1 MCSPLKIKPV
11 SALKGL
17 GKPKGTQSLNERSR
31 LLSVY
36 ITVLETQRK
45 IKEEF
50 YCIFSKLC
58 ECLCVG
64 VSDRE
69 KVCVCLRE
77 RERKEGRENERQR

>member
-11 SALKGL
+11 SALEGL
-17 GKPKGTQSLNERSR
+17 GKPKGTKSLNERSR

-36 ITVLETQRK
+36 ITVLQTHRK

-50 YCIFSKLC
+50 YCILSKLC

-64 VSDRE
+64 LLSDRE
-69 KVCVCLRE
+69 KVCVFKREGEKERE
-77 RERKEGRENERQR
+77 RE